1 MDDIKQQREIASR
14 MLRTLGYTVAAV
26 SSGEEAVDYLES
38 NSADLLVLDMVM
50 DPLKRNW
57 RKGPGLRCWNKFVIE
72 MSLD

>member
-50 DPLKRNW
+50 DR
-57 RKGPGLRCWNKFVIE
+57 
-72 MSLD
+72 